1 MRAAAVPDPRAPAEG
16 REPGLVLRI
25 PAPDDGWLERLPP
38 PPDGAQVTVSLTD
51 PAAAERTAGRLA
63 ELGYVPVGA
72 AGADGERQWADLLV
86 TRAVLDEDPSWRL
99 RLTVDGLRVFD
110 TALGPVRLLLGP
122 VLAAH
127 AGADPQQFQGD

>member
-1 MRAAAVPDPRAPAEG
+1 MRAAADPDPSGPAEA

-25 PAPDDGWLERLPP
+25 PAPDDGWVDRLPP
-38 PPDGAQVTVSLTD
+38 APDGAVVTVSLTD

-63 ELGYVPVGA
+63 ELGYVPVGP
-72 AGADGERQWADLLV
+72 AGADTGQRWADLMV
-86 TRAVLDEDPSWRL
+86 ARAVLDEDPSWRL

-110 TALGPVRLLLGP
+110 TGLGPVRLLLDQ

-127 AGADPQQFQGD
+127 AGADPRIRGG